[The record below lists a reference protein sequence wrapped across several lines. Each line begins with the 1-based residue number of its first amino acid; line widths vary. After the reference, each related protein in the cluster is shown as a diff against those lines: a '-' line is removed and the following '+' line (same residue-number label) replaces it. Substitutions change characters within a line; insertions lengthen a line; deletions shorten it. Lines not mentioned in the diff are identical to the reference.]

1 MRYFD
6 KLTDEII
13 KNLKPKE
20 KPYKKFDGKGLY
32 LLVHPNGGKYWQLKY
47 RFSNKQKNLSLGIYP
62 EISLKE
68 ARDKCDEARK
78 QIRDGL
84 DPSYEKQILKAKKKS
99 ETYSSKEI
107 KNTIEAIDKQIKIHE
122 QAIEI
127 LNSSKQKINLIK

>member
-1 MRYFD
+1 MAN

-13 KNLKPKE
+13 KNLQPKE

-47 RFSNKQKNLSLGIYP
+47 RFSNKQKTLSFGTYP

-68 ARDKCDEARK
+68 ARDKRDEARK
-78 QIRDGL
+78 QLHDSL
-84 DPSYEKQILKAKKKS
+84 DPSYEKQLIKAKKKS
-99 ETYSSKEI
+99 QVYSSMEI

-122 QAIEI
+122 KAIKVLKLSI
-127 LNSSKQKINLIK
+127 HNINLLND